1 MLPDTQ
7 VLKNLIREIAARELL
22 PRFQKVEHHVQDDG
36 SLLTEADTAMQS
48 ALRERL
54 SSHWP
59 GIPFLGEEMSA
70 SLQRQRLEDSRD
82 GLWCLDPLDGTS
94 NFAAGLPLFT
104 VSLALIREGR
114 PVLGLVHDPVRDETF
129 RAQAGS
135 GAWLNGQRLRATGS
149 APPAPQTVAIIDLKR
164 LDAVTAQRLLA
175 ERPFG
180 SQRNLGSC
188 ALEWAWLAAGRGHA
202 YLHGGMKLWDYAAG
216 SLILE
221 EAGGRSATFAGEP
234 VFQCSLEPRSVCAAR
249 DGALFETWLRW
260 LHGPGTE
267 RGPA

>member
-7 VLKNLIREIAARELL
+7 ALKNLIRDLAARELL
-22 PRFQKVEHHVQDDG
+22 PRFQRVEHQVKADG

-48 ALRERL
+48 ALREQL
-54 SSHWP
+54 SNRWP
-59 GIPFLGEEMSA
+59 GIPFLGEEMPVST
-70 SLQRQRLEDSRD
+70 QRKRLEDTGE

-94 NFAAGLPLFT
+94 NFAAGLPLFA
-104 VSLALIREGR
+104 VSLALIRKGR

-129 RAQAGS
+129 QAEAGS
-135 GAWLNGQRLRATGS
+135 GAWLNGQRLRATGDAP
-149 APPAPQTVAIIDLKR
+149 APPETVVIIDLKR
-164 LDAVTAQRLLA
+164 LDALTAQRLLT

-221 EAGGRSATFAGEP
+221 EAGGHSATFSGEP
-234 VFQCSLEPRSVCAAR
+234 VFRSSLAPRSVCASR
-249 DGALFETWLRW
+249 DQALFETWLRW
-260 LHGPGTE
+260 LSGP
-267 RGPA
+267 RAD